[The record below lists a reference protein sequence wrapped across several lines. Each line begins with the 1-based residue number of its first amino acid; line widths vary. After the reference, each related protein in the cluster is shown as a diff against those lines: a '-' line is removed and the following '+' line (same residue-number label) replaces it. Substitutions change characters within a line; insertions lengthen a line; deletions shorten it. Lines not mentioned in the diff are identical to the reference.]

1 MVEDATEITDDTDVN
16 DDSSVNG
23 KCKSKFR
30 FMDDKMFKV
39 S

>member
-1 MVEDATEITDDTDVN
+1 MVEDATEMIDDSDAN

-30 FMDDKMFKV
+30 FMDDKM
-39 S
+39 

>member
-30 FMDDKMFKV
+30 FMDDKM
-39 S
+39 